1 MNGGGYESESN
12 YDNVDLFFLDIHNIH
27 VMRESL
33 RKVKEVCFP
42 VIDDQKW
49 LSNVDNTQVGFLVL
63 RGHNLLPSH
72 TKSPVLRK
80 FSLNHITF
88 NLVAKPSAPSL
99 EGSSKNRRCN

>member
-63 RGHNLLPSH
+63 RVHTLLPSH
-72 TKSPVLRK
+72 TKL
-80 FSLNHITF
+80 FCE
-88 NLVAKPSAPSL
+88 NLVSIIL
-99 EGSSKNRRCN
+99 H

>member
-63 RGHNLLPSH
+63 RVHTLLPSH
-72 TKSPVLRK
+72 TKFLRK
-80 FSLNHITF
+80 FSFNHITL